1 MDIFLHVSNFQ
12 CDSMQ
17 LFNATD
23 PRGRKKK
30 KKTRLLFST
39 GIIKEDICEFE
50 SEKQ

>member
-1 MDIFLHVSNFQ
+1 MHVSNFQ

-23 PRGRKKK
+23 PLGKKKEK
-30 KKTRLLFST
+30 KKTRLLLSA